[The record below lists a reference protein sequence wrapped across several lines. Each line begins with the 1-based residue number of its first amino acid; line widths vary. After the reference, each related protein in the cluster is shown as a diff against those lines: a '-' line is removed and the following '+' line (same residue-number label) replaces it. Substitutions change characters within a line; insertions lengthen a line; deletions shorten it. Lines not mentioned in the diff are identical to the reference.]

1 MTDKKLISVI
11 VPAYNEEACV
21 EELAR
26 RLSQVFDENPSYD
39 FEAIIVEN
47 GSIDRTWELLQE
59 IQKVDSVTIS
69 ALVRSPTTR
78 IGTPLYAGWRSKFPP
93 NS

>member
-1 MTDKKLISVI
+1 MTDKKLISII

-26 RLSQVFDENPSYD
+26 RLAMVFDANPKYD

-47 GSIDRTWELLQE
+47 GSIDRTWELLQQMNLP
-59 IQKVDSVTIS
+59 IHH
-69 ALVRSPTTR
+69 
-78 IGTPLYAGWRSKFPP
+78 
-93 NS
+93 